1 MGIRKHSLFFI
12 VFLILIA
19 GCDNPTGAL
28 TIEAPQPSCTN
39 TSTILPA
46 TSVLIPPEMTPT
58 REPTKASTPTE
69 VPPSPFPEPF
79 LPPGLAQ
86 ISAGNI
92 AEIQQLSIIPVK
104 EIYDLTFSPSG
115 NKLATLSEPW
125 DDRFNDYMEVWD
137 LESGSQNL
145 YLQELDSPA
154 KLFFSQDENL
164 LYLFFADK
172 GIEAYDLTN
181 GTLVRTIALEEDYLD
196 FSPDGKTVAVG
207 KFLGNVNTS
216 MVRTL
221 DLTTEKEL
229 SNFYD
234 PGIIMNLKFLPDGSM
249 LSMGMQILNHYRI
262 SVWELPSQVLVIEL
276 MDYDSGLIF
285 SPRGSLTA
293 TVKGGQVYIFSTD
306 GMIWR
311 ASYGFVDPFTN
322 PNPRDFSL
330 NGNVLAIED
339 RYNIRFLVPDT
350 GEELFNLPNE
360 CDVKFSPNGNTLVT
374 WCYQGDLKIW
384 GIMP

>member
-1 MGIRKHSLFFI
+1 
-12 VFLILIA
+12 
-19 GCDNPTGAL
+19 
-28 TIEAPQPSCTN
+28 
-39 TSTILPA
+39 
-46 TSVLIPPEMTPT
+46 VLIPPVVTPS
-58 REPTKASTPTE
+58 REPTKTSTPTE
-69 VPPSPFPEPF
+69 VPPSLFPEPF
-79 LPPGLAQ
+79 LPPGLTQ

-92 AEIQQLSIIPVK
+92 AEIRQLFIIPIK
-104 EIYDLTFSPSG
+104 EIYDLSFSPSG

-137 LESGSQNL
+137 LESGNRL
-145 YLQELDSPA
+145 LHLQELDSPG

-172 GIEAYDLTN
+172 GIEAYDLTD

-207 KFLGNVNTS
+207 TYLGNVDTS
-216 MVRTL
+216 IVRIL

-330 NGNVLAIED
+330 NGDVLAIED

-360 CDVKFSPNGNTLVT
+360 CDVKFSPNGSTLVT
-374 WCYQGDLKIW
+374 WCYQGGLKIW